1 MYCINQYDI
10 RMKKE
15 PSPECGMAWPH
26 ELHDVTKYL
35 TVRIQTEWLLFIFRC
50 CNFNYA
56 VFGTFVEQ
64 GCYTCYTC

>member
-15 PSPECGMAWPH
+15 PSPECGMTWPH

-35 TVRIQTEWLLFIFRC
+35 TVRIQTEWRLFIFLDVVILIMLC
-50 CNFNYA
+50 S
-56 VFGTFVEQ
+56 EHL
-64 GCYTCYTC
+64 